1 MTLNRDENSSTL
13 KGVLLS
19 HDDAMM
25 ILSRPPSPPPPPPPP
40 PPLGRL
46 AYERDRNARCPPYYM
61 QNLISLL
68 FPIKVL
74 LSVIRKML

>member
-25 ILSRPPSPPPPPPPP
+25 ILSRPPSPPPP

>member
-25 ILSRPPSPPPPPPPP
+25 ILSRPPSPPPPPPPW
-40 PPLGRL
+40 GDSRMKET
-46 AYERDRNARCPPYYM
+46 A
-61 QNLISLL
+61 
-68 FPIKVL
+68 
-74 LSVIRKML
+74 MLVVPHIICRT

>member
-25 ILSRPPSPPPPPPPP
+25 ILSRPPSPPPPTPPA
-40 PPLGRL
+40 PLGRL

-68 FPIKVL
+68 FLIKVL

>member
-19 HDDAMM
+19 NDDAMM
-25 ILSRPPSPPPPPPPP
+25 ILARPPFPPVPPP

-46 AYERDRNARCPPYYM
+46 AYERDRYARCPPYYM

>member
-25 ILSRPPSPPPPPPPP
+25 ILSRPPSPPPPTPPPP
-40 PPLGRL
+40 PWGDSRMKET
-46 AYERDRNARCPPYYM
+46 A
-61 QNLISLL
+61 
-68 FPIKVL
+68 
-74 LSVIRKML
+74 MLVVPHIICRT

>member
-25 ILSRPPSPPPPPPPP
+25 ILSRTPSPPPPTPPPP
-40 PPLGRL
+40 PWGDSRMKET
-46 AYERDRNARCPPYYM
+46 A
-61 QNLISLL
+61 
-68 FPIKVL
+68 
-74 LSVIRKML
+74 MLVVPHIICRT